1 MAAQAAAGMQVSQAC
16 QTHPQAEPQV
26 AEASMQTDSGPIAL
40 PASFEDY
47 AAADAGVDASSQTQ
61 GLPRLASLSAV
72 TQTETHPRQQGA
84 RSAPTTPAAGA
95 ASAGIRAIHDMRRSV
110 GSVQV

>member
-1 MAAQAAAGMQVSQAC
+1 MQVSRAC
-16 QTHPQAEPQV
+16 QTHPQAEPQL

-47 AAADAGVDASSQTQ
+47 TAAEEGVEASSQTQ
-61 GLPRLASLSAV
+61 GLPRLASLSAG
-72 TQTETHPRQQGA
+72 TQTEVHSRQQGA

-95 ASAGIRAIHDMRRSV
+95 ASAGIRAIHDMWRSM